1 MWVSVPGVMW
11 ACLPLVRVYL
21 PGWVRAH
28 VFTACGASRCLCGQ
42 PVLRLLSLGLGHP
55 SLFGLRALG

>member
-21 PGWVRAH
+21 CLAGCGHMCLRPVERAD
-28 VFTACGASRCLCGQ
+28 VCVGSR
-42 PVLRLLSLGLGHP
+42 
-55 SLFGLRALG
+55 F